1 MQLRWFGILHFHSKK
16 KKKNYWSF
24 SYWYFAFRKKKK
36 KKRKHIQ
43 FKIQLKTFK
52 HWDKN
57 LANKNRPN
65 PFLNNTLKLMLLK
78 LYGGKF
84 EVDAPEKSDLL
95 IATSINIH
103 IVFGYI

>member
-1 MQLRWFGILHFHSKK
+1 MQLWWFGILHFHSQKK
-16 KKKNYWSF
+16 KKITGHFLTGTLLSE
-24 SYWYFAFRKKKK
+24 KKKK